1 MAGSRITRPGLLMG
15 IAPGAACSLFILY
28 DIQSEHYIQSRVAT
42 YQISNHES
50 RPYKIAH
57 SISSPKEFF
66 LAEPYFC
73 KKVRRAGIA

>member
-1 MAGSRITRPGLLMG
+1 MAGSRITKAGLLMG
-15 IAPGAACSLFILY
+15 IALGAACSLFILY
-28 DIQSEHYIQSRVAT
+28 DIQSEHHIQSRVVT

-66 LAEPYFC
+66 LS
-73 KKVRRAGIA
+73 